1 MSDDLNDKKNSKRY
15 EHIALSE
22 TASEKISN
30 WIEQIGVKKKGV
42 RISRKD
48 FVNWLVE
55 KSPENLSNGD
65 LNSLIDRFY
74 DEASFLRQLLRE
86 VKNAKKNGQTEPA
99 LEFIVRAKRP
109 DQKKEESTGTSE
121 EAGEQSLLAS
131 KKNDF
136 E

>member
-1 MSDDLNDKKNSKRY
+1 MSEEQNENKLSKRY

-22 TASEKISN
+22 NASAKITS
-30 WIEQIGVKKKGV
+30 WIEQVGIKKKGV
-42 RISRKD
+42 RITRKD

-55 KSPENLSNGD
+55 KCPENLSNGD

-86 VKNAKKNGQTEPA
+86 VKTAKKNGQTEPA
-99 LEFIVRAKRP
+99 LEFIVRTKKA
-109 DQKKEESTGTSE
+109 DQKKDETANVEEVD
-121 EAGEQSLLAS
+121 EQSLLPS
-131 KKNDF
+131 KKNNV

>member
-1 MSDDLNDKKNSKRY
+1 MSDDLNEKKASMRY

-99 LEFIVRAKRP
+99 LEFIVRAKRL
-109 DQKKEESTGTSE
+109 DQKKEESVSASE
-121 EAGEQSLLAS
+121 EAGEQLLLAS
-131 KKNDF
+131 KKNDV

>member
-1 MSDDLNDKKNSKRY
+1 MSDELNEKKTSKRY

-30 WIEQIGVKKKGV
+30 WIEQIGIKKKGV

-99 LEFIVRAKRP
+99 LEFIVRAKRS
-109 DQKKEESTGTSE
+109 DQKKEESANALE
-121 EAGEQSLLAS
+121 ESDEQSLLAS
-131 KKNDF
+131 KKNNV